1 MSAPGSRA
9 SAPGSTRM
17 RSAVAP
23 RLPISLAA
31 ERMKPSRVLDLLKE
45 EHPEALLLEPRA
57 DARDE
62 HGRRVRGFDHAL
74 IGVTNTS
81 KSSPGKLVAV
91 YDRDLVIDVAM
102 DHAYA
107 YGPPALDRDN
117 EDDQQEAFN
126 RAYSWI
132 DSVESGMGF
141 GEPDPVL
148 LRRDPDEMDL
158 DEEAL
163 YQQGSENRRRRRRP
177 VRRLGWLSA

>member
-1 MSAPGSRA
+1 MGDRYKQVGNAVPPALGEAVVRA
-9 SAPGSTRM
+9 VLAGM
-17 RSAVAP
+17 R
-23 RLPISLAA
+23 A

-57 DARDE
+57 DARDD

-81 KSSPGKLVAV
+81 KGCPGKLVAV
-91 YDRDLVIDVAM
+91 YDRDLVIDISM
-102 DHAYA
+102 DHSFA
-107 YGPPALDRDN
+107 YGDGDPED
-117 EDDQQEAFN
+117 EDDREEAFEG
-126 RAYSWI
+126 ALSWL
-132 DSVESGMGF
+132 DSLQSGMGF
-141 GEPDPVL
+141 GEPDPVIQ
-148 LRRDPDEMDL
+148 RRDLDQMDL